1 MTKRIEAHID
11 TKGELAPAVSVYSIL
26 NSDITI
32 LKYVLALLNSKLIN
46 IYFINKFSDKHLAG
60 GYISINN
67 LLLQQ
72 IPFIIPS
79 TAEQNEIAKY
89 LDKKCTQIDKLI
101 TIREKQITELN
112 ELKARLISDAVTGKI
127 DVR

>member
-1 MTKRIEAHID
+1 MPRANWQFI
-11 TKGELAPAVSVYSIL
+11 G
-26 NSDITI
+26 NC
-32 LKYVLALLNSKLIN
+32 LLPVPPL
-46 IYFINKFSDKHLAG
+46 
-60 GYISINN
+60 
-67 LLLQQ
+67 
-72 IPFIIPS
+72 
-79 TAEQNEIAKY
+79 AEQNEIAKY